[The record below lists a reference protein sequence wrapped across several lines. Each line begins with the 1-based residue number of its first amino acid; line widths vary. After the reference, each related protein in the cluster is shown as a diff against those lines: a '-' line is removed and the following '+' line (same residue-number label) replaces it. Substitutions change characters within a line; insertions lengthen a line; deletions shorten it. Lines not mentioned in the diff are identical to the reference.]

1 MKKLLHN
8 DHGYTLVFTVGIIV
22 IFMVLGLSLMMLT
35 SSGIK
40 KNEVRQDTVQS
51 KDLADKGIT
60 YVVNDL
66 QSYLEKTIKNTP
78 MGKTQFN
85 DLLNNT
91 VKVTCPQ
98 NIIIPGEKNNKTNV
112 CIEKVEQISTVEQ
125 DRYKRLVTFKSTG
138 QVNGRDTIVRSKVII
153 GTDAIPDQ
161 LRYAVSTNKGGNL
174 FLHGGVEIQGDI
186 KTDGNLIISKNAT
199 WMSGSTAKWE
209 DSVGAR
215 IVKET
220 KSVNPKII
228 MRDKDQMIYTIDG
241 SSSTVNY
248 NSHIAGSFNNNYG
261 KISPYLSNSAPLVEK
276 KLFNTQNLAIVT
288 KSLTPDNI
296 NVITKVEDK
305 INESAD
311 YNYYDGDVSI
321 TSTYNPIKN
330 YTRDK
335 TILIAKK
342 EKKNS
347 FSFSCFCWREEE
359 TGKYL
364 KANLTINANSNI
376 NLRGSYYINGDLSIT
391 NTNLKSD
398 AIIYVKGDVNI
409 RDSTL
414 MGIDPN
420 STLIIFADGNISIS
434 NISEYSSYN
443 NPSTIK
449 GFFYSNSDMIM
460 YGVGS
465 NIRLTGGISSRRL
478 ILTALRG
485 DVSTTTKPIS
495 IQNKLDANGF
505 PVYPSRLKVTY
516 DENLI
521 KQYTSFQRDE
531 KEEFITQL
539 NEPEYIERSN
549 N

>member
-1 MKKLLHN
+1 
-8 DHGYTLVFTVGIIV
+8 
-22 IFMVLGLSLMMLT
+22 MVLGLSLMILT

-60 YVVNDL
+60 YAVNDL

-186 KTDGNLIISKNAT
+186 KTDGNLIIAKNAT

-311 YNYYDGDVSI
+311 YNYYDGDVSV
-321 TSTYNPIKN
+321 TSTNNPIKN

-342 EKKNS
+342 EKKSS
-347 FSFSCFCWREEE
+347 FNFSCFCWKEEE

-465 NIRLTGGISSRRL
+465 NIRLSGGISSRRL

-485 DVSTTTKPIS
+485 DVSSTTKPIS
-495 IQNKLDANGF
+495 VQNKLDATGLPF
-505 PVYPSRLKVTY
+505 YPSRLKVTY

>member
-1 MKKLLHN
+1 
-8 DHGYTLVFTVGIIV
+8 
-22 IFMVLGLSLMMLT
+22 MVLGLSLMMLT

-40 KNEVRQDTVQS
+40 KNEVRQDNVQS

-60 YVVNDL
+60 YAVNDL
-66 QSYLEKTIKNTP
+66 QNYLEKTIKNTP

-85 DLLNNT
+85 NLLNNT
-91 VKVTCPQ
+91 VKITCPQ
-98 NIIIPGEKNNKTNV
+98 NIIIPGEKNSKTNV
-112 CIEKVEQISTVEQ
+112 CIEKVEQVSTEEQ

-138 QVNGRDTIVRSKVII
+138 QVNARVTIIKSKVII

-174 FLHGGVEIQGDI
+174 FLHGGVEIQGDV
-186 KTDGNLIISKNAT
+186 KTDGNLIIAKNAT

-241 SSSTVNY
+241 SSNTVNY
-248 NSHIAGSFNNNYG
+248 NSHIAGSFNNSYG
-261 KISPYLSNSAPLVEK
+261 KISPYLSNSASLVEK

-296 NVITKVEDK
+296 NVITKIEDK
-305 INESAD
+305 INETAD

-321 TSTYNPIKN
+321 TSSNNPIKN

-342 EKKNS
+342 EKKS
-347 FSFSCFCWREEE
+347 YFSFSCFCWKEEE

-364 KANLTINANSNI
+364 KANLTINANSNV

-391 NTNLKSD
+391 NTDLKSD

-485 DVSTTTKPIS
+485 DVSSSTKPIS
-495 IQNKLDANGF
+495 VQNKLDGNGL

-539 NEPEYIERSN
+539 NEPEYIERSDN
-549 N
+549 

>member
-60 YVVNDL
+60 YAVNDL

-321 TSTYNPIKN
+321 TSTNNPIKN

-342 EKKNS
+342 EKKSS

-364 KANLTINANSNI
+364 KANLTINVNSNI

-495 IQNKLDANGF
+495 IQNKLDVNGF

>member
-1 MKKLLHN
+1 LKKLLHN